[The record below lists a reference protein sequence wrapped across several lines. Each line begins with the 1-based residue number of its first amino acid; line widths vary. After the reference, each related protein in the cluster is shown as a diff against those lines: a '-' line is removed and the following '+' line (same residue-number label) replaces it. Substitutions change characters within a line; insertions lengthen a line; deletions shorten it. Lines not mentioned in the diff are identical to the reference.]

1 MKALRFLIGVLFA
14 IAAGL
19 SLIVLMLIGTGD
31 GGELRLSEFRWD
43 RTVLGILAAVT
54 ALTLVGALAMGLG
67 STAKSGWRS
76 IWCLVPLAL
85 TVGFWF
91 APDTTAAAAVGVDR
105 MVASLPGFRG
115 RNPVGRRSPPGYCGR
130 GMGLAGHSGRHRF
143 GLGDRHH
150 RCSGRMDR
158 TGTGLGGG
166 TDGAGPASQLGLVRA
181 AH

>member
-105 MVASLPGFRG
+105 MVASLPGIWEEI
-115 RNPVGRRSPPGYCGR
+115 RSV
-130 GMGLAGHSGRHRF
+130 
-143 GLGDRHH
+143 GDRLQ
-150 RCSGRMDR
+150 GIADVAWDWLVIAGDIALDWGIA
-158 TGTGLGGG
+158 TIDVLGEWIEQARVWVEAQMAQ
-166 TDGAGPASQLGLVRA
+166 DPPAN
-181 AH
+181 

>member
-105 MVASLPGFRG
+105 MVASPGFG
-115 RNPVGRRSPPGYCGR
+115 KKSVGRSPQGIADVAWDWLVIAGDIALDW
-130 GMGLAGHSGRHRF
+130 GIATIDVLAEWIEQARVWVEAQMAQ
-143 GLGDRHH
+143 DPP
-150 RCSGRMDR
+150 
-158 TGTGLGGG
+158 TN
-166 TDGAGPASQLGLVRA
+166 
-181 AH
+181 